1 MERRPLKAAESS
13 CLAASMT
20 KLLTRYNWPIVQGLS
35 STDVAGSISTA
46 AKMGGPKRSR
56 T

>member
-1 MERRPLKAAESS
+1 MGRRPLKAVESS

-20 KLLTRYNWPIVQGLS
+20 KLLTRYSWPIVQGLS
-35 STDVAGSISTA
+35 STDVGGSISTE
-46 AKMGGPKRSR
+46 AKTGGPKKSH